1 MLDELTLTIIRLHL
15 EKARE
20 CLSDAEIMV
29 STDSYA
35 SSANR
40 SYYCIFH
47 AIHAVLLTVGFSSK
61 KHTGSI
67 AEFRRVFVKEGIFSE
82 TSSDIIGD
90 AFKVRTKSDYDIHYV
105 VSKSEVTKQL
115 EDAKSFLAEVEA
127 YIESLSTV
135 VKL

>member
-1 MLDELTLTIIRLHL
+1 MLDEIALSMIGLRL

-20 CLSDAEIMV
+20 CLSDAEIMI

-47 AIHAVLLTVGFSSK
+47 AIHAVLLTVGISQK

-67 AEFRRVFVKEGIFSE
+67 AEFRRIFVKEGVFSE
-82 TSSDIIGD
+82 ASSDIIGD

-105 VSKSEVTKQL
+105 VSRSEVSKQL
-115 EDAKSFLAEVEA
+115 ENAKAFLVEVEE
-127 YIESLSTV
+127 YIESLSA
-135 VKL
+135 